1 MVHQE
6 IGAKDV
12 VAILKRR
19 YWLIILLAVFGGG
32 AGFVAARILPKR
44 FTSSDAD
51 PTATNRWTCGASGT
65 LTCSPG
71 CSRPPHS
78 TASR

>member
-32 AGFVAARILPKR
+32 AGFVAARVLKR
-44 FTSSDAD
+44 IHTVLDVVVRAD
-51 PTATNRWTCGASGT
+51 DFKFLGIE
-65 LTCSPG
+65 
-71 CSRPPHS
+71 SRH
-78 TASR
+78 AV